1 MVLSLVA
8 VSISAAPKA
17 DKVGQV
23 ASGYTPEG
31 TGIASL
37 AEITDPAGK
46 YYLTKDITVS
56 ETFATEFTGTFDGN
70 GKTITT
76 SVALFN
82 KVKDATIKNII
93 VKGEI
98 SISEKAVEVGTNDF
112 YAVVAVIANGKTTF
126 TNILS
131 DVNVTSTYSN
141 TRVAAI
147 AATTDTANY
156 ELTFDTCVNKGDIS
170 VKKYAGGIYAW
181 TNKSGVG
188 VIKNCANYGNI
199 SSTGGYIAGIASR
212 MSGGGGSL
220 EITDTANY
228 GKVETTSQHASG
240 FIAYHDE
247 APLTFKNCVN
257 EGEIKGAS
265 YGAGFVSNTTIDGAA
280 SGKITSIEVTY
291 ENCTNKGNV
300 TAGSAQASG
309 FAANIEFAASKASLE
324 GNVVFNNCVNTGKIV
339 GVKSTAGIAANVK
352 FKSAESTIK
361 ITNCTN
367 RGEIDAT
374 AATAN
379 DQHAAGI
386 LAYCNY
392 TTTISHCLNYGD
404 VKSSTAF
411 RNFAGGIAG
420 KPGTNSTTIVIEYC
434 GNYGHIYGGSNT
446 AVANTSG
453 TGGITGYIFGGKEGS
468 TTMRYCFN
476 AGTVE
481 AVSAAASAGGLIGFT
496 NTAKQINIQYN
507 YNAGDVVLAN
517 ESTGL
522 KYDLFYNNEAT
533 LNLDGVKGN
542 MQREGQVG
550 YIYNAGASSE
560 NTTTFATADLA
571 SGKLCHDLNEA
582 IGENVF
588 KQTLGKDAV
597 PSFTGKTVLK
607 NADGTYSN
615 PETPATGD
623 MTVVLFLV
631 AVATLGS
638 AVVIG
643 KKVSVR

>member
-1 MVLSLVA
+1 MKKTLSIILCLVMVLSLVA

-98 SISEKAVEVGTNDF
+98 NLTDKGFTVGSHDF
-112 YAVVAVIANGKTTF
+112 YAVVAIDANGETTF
-126 TNILS
+126 KNILS
-131 DVNVTSTYSN
+131 NVNITTTSSN

-147 AATTDTANY
+147 AATSEAGYNV
-156 ELTFDTCVNKGDIS
+156 TFDTCVNKGNIS
-170 VKKYAGGIYAW
+170 VAKYAGGIFGW
-181 TNKSGVG
+181 TDKAGEGTFKSCVNYGNVTATAGYVG
-188 VIKNCANYGNI
+188 GITSRMSGKTGSLSFEDCVNYGDITANGDHCGGILGLGNSVTSAVNCVNYGTISGTKHAAGIIANLAKDVTGGTADDPLIHKVYNCANYGSVK
-199 SSTGGYIAGIASR
+199 SSGTTAGYVGGVVGYVYCTKTFFPDVQNCINAGAVKGGLYASQILGYANSSK
-212 MSGGGGSL
+212 MTIKNNLGVGSLESNGDSTYLAFLSGGG
-220 EITDTANY
+220 DTGLSAN
-228 GKVETTSQHASG
+228 TNISG
-240 FIAYHDE
+240 NYLVA
-247 APLTFKNCVN
+247 N
-257 EGEIKGAS
+257 
-265 YGAGFVSNTTIDGAA
+265 DGT
-280 SGKITSIEVTY
+280 KYFTY
-291 ENCTNKGNV
+291 T
-300 TAGSAQASG
+300 
-309 FAANIEFAASKASLE
+309 
-324 GNVVFNNCVNTGKIV
+324 
-339 GVKSTAGIAANVK
+339 
-352 FKSAESTIK
+352 
-361 ITNCTN
+361 
-367 RGEIDAT
+367 AT
-374 AATAN
+374 AANADN
-379 DQHAAGI
+379 
-386 LAYCNY
+386 
-392 TTTISHCLNYGD
+392 
-404 VKSSTAF
+404 
-411 RNFAGGIAG
+411 
-420 KPGTNSTTIVIEYC
+420 IVE
-434 GNYGHIYGGSNT
+434 
-446 AVANTSG
+446 
-453 TGGITGYIFGGKEGS
+453 
-468 TTMRYCFN
+468 
-476 AGTVE
+476 
-481 AVSAAASAGGLIGFT
+481 
-496 NTAKQINIQYN
+496 
-507 YNAGDVVLAN
+507 LAN
-517 ESTGL
+517 
-522 KYDLFYNNEAT
+522 A
-533 LNLDGVKGN
+533 
-542 MQREGQVG
+542 REGAV
-550 YIYNAGASSE
+550 IVV
-560 NTTTFATADLA
+560 TAEQLA
-571 SGKLCHDLNEA
+571 SGEVAHSLNEA